1 MQHLHPISEDEMVAV
16 FLRCEIGSSRFAPTI
31 LAILNRDARERQII
45 DQPDLANLADNAY
58 RRQVLGEWR
67 GYQRDANVF
76 KDFPADVRWYRAQAT
91 MADLAQVRYIN
102 YDYWIE
108 LSGGSRLVTD
118 AVERIRRGVEVFRVS
133 NAGFWSMTEALC
145 NGAKFPEL
153 IFVGKDERSPLVVLE
168 GHVRLT
174 AYLLRPE
181 CAPDAVS
188 VLVGYAPQ
196 MVK

>member
-1 MQHLHPISEDEMVAV
+1 MQHLHLISEDEMVAV
-16 FLRCEIGSSRFAPTI
+16 FLKTEIASARFGATI

-45 DQPDLANLADNAY
+45 DQPDLANPADNAY

-91 MADLAQVRYIN
+91 KEELAQVQYIN

-118 AVERIRRGVEVFRVS
+118 AVARIRQGIEVFRVS
-133 NAGFWSMTEALC
+133 NAGFWYMAEALC
-145 NGAKFPEL
+145 AGAEFPEL
-153 IFVGKDERSPLVVLE
+153 ILVGRDERSPLVVLE

-181 CAPDAVS
+181 CAPDVVP

-196 MVK
+196 MAK